1 MRREL
6 GNLERGSHTFLPYHV
21 PHPHT
26 SVSAEAT
33 GPVLRPCFSTMA
45 GRARFFGWRVVW
57 SAFALAVFGWGVG
70 FYGPPVYL
78 HTVIQRTGWPLPLV
92 SSAVTVHFLV
102 GAIVIANLPALYR
115 RFGVSRVT
123 SAGVLTLAGGVVG
136 WAIAATPVQLFA
148 AAILSGG
155 GWVAMGAAAVNAI
168 VAPWFERARPAALA
182 TAYNGASI
190 GGLVFTPLWVALIG
204 RVGFVA
210 AATAMGTVM
219 VITIWTLSRTVF
231 SLRPEDVGQAP
242 DGDAP
247 ATPSSPVSPRAAP
260 PLPGRTLWRHA
271 KFLTLAA
278 GMALALF
285 AQIGLLAHL
294 FSILV
299 PVLGADHAG
308 VAMGIAAGLG
318 IAGRTLVG
326 WLMPPGANR
335 RVIACA
341 SYGVQAV
348 GSVLAALAYGS
359 STSVLLLGVCLFGV
373 GIGNATSLPPM
384 IAQTEFARGDV
395 QRIVSLAVA
404 IAQATY
410 AFAPG
415 TFGVVRSIDTPVM
428 FGVAAVVQLAAI
440 ACLLSRR

>member
-1 MRREL
+1 ML
-6 GNLERGSHTFLPYHV
+6 GS
-21 PHPHT
+21 
-26 SVSAEAT
+26 
-33 GPVLRPCFSTMA
+33 MA
-45 GRARFFGWRVVW
+45 DSKRFFGWHVVW

-78 HTVIQRTGWPLPLV
+78 YTVIQRTGWPLPLV
-92 SSAVTVHFLV
+92 SSAVTAHFVV

-123 SAGVLTLAGGVVG
+123 PAGSLALAAGVVG
-136 WAIAATPVQLFA
+136 WAVAATPAQLFA
-148 AAILSGG
+148 AAILSGV

-204 RVGFVA
+204 RIGFFA
-210 AATAMGTVM
+210 AATVMGVVM
-219 VITIWTLSRTVF
+219 VITIATLSRTVF
-231 SLRPEDVGQAP
+231 SRRPEDLGQVP
-242 DGDAP
+242 DGDAA
-247 ATPSSPVSPRAAP
+247 ATPPPAVSSRTAP
-260 PLPGRTLWRHA
+260 PLPGRMLWHHA
-271 KFLTLAA
+271 RFLTLAA
-278 GMALALF
+278 AMALALF

-299 PVLGADHAG
+299 PVFGADRAG
-308 VAMGIAAGLG
+308 MAMGIAAGLG

-326 WLMPPGANR
+326 WLMPPRANR
-335 RVIACA
+335 RLIACA
-341 SYGVQAV
+341 SYGMQGV

-359 STSVLLLGVCLFGV
+359 STAVLLLGVCLFGV

-384 IAQTEFARGDV
+384 IAQKEFARGDV

-410 AFAPG
+410 AFAPW
-415 TFGVVRSIDTPVM
+415 TFGVVRSFDTPMM
-428 FGVAAVVQLAAI
+428 FGLAAAIQLAAI
-440 ACLLSRR
+440 ACLLARR